1 MRVTCYATT
10 LLFVLAFTQVAAQV
24 VLVPFQRCSLWKEGY
39 LTTINTALGASV
51 TVAPDTITGDQI
63 ITLKAFLANYM
74 WMVNQPAYD
83 AVHSGECA
91 ELGRQVWKRL
101 GYSADFDVS
110 HPGTAPSI
118 VHFKA
123 LGLQRGLRRLAS
135 WHSAKH
141 RTFHPLTTNF
151 ATEHPEG
158 KNVSSRRYH
167 PHLLL

>member
-118 VHFKA
+118 VHFKEVVKSSASSVKPGSFVA
-123 LGLQRGLRRLAS
+123 LTSIGAFAHLAS
-135 WHSAKH
+135 
-141 RTFHPLTTNF
+141 NF
-151 ATEHPEG
+151 
-158 KNVSSRRYH
+158 
-167 PHLLL
+167 